1 MYNLYIH
8 KKKLFENEKKEIN
21 DFFQD
26 EFKRKRKQELDKL
39 SKNYDN
45 RMKNFIFSLCE
56 KPIILG
62 KKINQEE
69 KNKTYSKKNFKF
81 GGFKT
86 DKQRLE
92 IIQEYKDKLKYYEQ
106 ERKKI
111 EKRRNILKIKNHQ
124 DYVLIQP
131 EMRFDS
137 KTKLEKIIEKIKND
151 FILNENIFDLNRFE
165 KINKLK
171 NYGIKKIKEFY
182 NLIDKDD
189 LKDLDIQNI
198 IEKYNSLDQDN
209 LNNQY
214 SLKNYIAWKYNNNI
228 IYNKTNAKTD
238 NKFLNK
244 FLKNIDKL
252 NFENKVGH
260 KTTQNKLQNEYEIL
274 VKNDFKTHFKGATQ
288 YVELLNLK
296 GDNENKLGPKIISNK
311 RVISSMS
318 LRNDNNNNLNKF
330 FYKENKKYK
339 SSRNKKFSTIK
350 NMKRPAS
357 AINFEDN
364 KESQNNLLK
373 NKTFKKENNFNE
385 NIQDF
390 KKKKNRMI
398 YLMNKEINESILDEF
413 KKKYNSI
420 QILNNSGNI
429 DFQKHGIL
437 FKYNDFTGEK
447 KEENL
452 KEKFE
457 NLTNII
463 DEEKRKTNNERY
475 KKFEKKLSRNIF
487 DFKSK
492 EMQKKIEEI
501 ENYNKKDYVMLDGKA
516 YKKDEIKKITKILF
530 CKCNYYNKIKE

>member
-69 KNKTYSKKNFKF
+69 KIKTYSKKNFKF

-151 FILNENIFDLNRFE
+151 FIVNENIFDLNRLE
-165 KINKLK
+165 KIKKLK
-171 NYGIKKIKEFY
+171 NNGIKKIKEFY

-198 IEKYNSLDQDN
+198 IEKYNSLDQDD

-228 IYNKTNAKTD
+228 IYNKINAKTD
-238 NKFLNK
+238 NK

-288 YVELLNLK
+288 YVELLNIK
-296 GDNENKLGPKIISNK
+296 GENENKLGPKIISNK

-318 LRNDNNNNLNKF
+318 LRNDNYNNLNKF

-350 NMKRPAS
+350 NMKRPVS
-357 AINFEDN
+357 VINFEDN

-437 FKYNDFTGEK
+437 FKYNDFTEKK

-475 KKFEKKLSRNIF
+475 KKFEKKLSRSIF

-501 ENYNKKDYVMLDGKA
+501 ENYNKKDYVILDGKA

>member
-1 MYNLYIH
+1 
-8 KKKLFENEKKEIN
+8 
-21 DFFQD
+21 
-26 EFKRKRKQELDKL
+26 
-39 SKNYDN
+39 
-45 RMKNFIFSLCE
+45 
-56 KPIILG
+56 
-62 KKINQEE
+62 
-69 KNKTYSKKNFKF
+69 
-81 GGFKT
+81 
-86 DKQRLE
+86 
-92 IIQEYKDKLKYYEQ
+92 
-106 ERKKI
+106 
-111 EKRRNILKIKNHQ
+111 
-124 DYVLIQP
+124 
-131 EMRFDS
+131 MRFDS
-137 KTKLEKIIEKIKND
+137 KTNLEKIIEKIKND
-151 FILNENIFDLNRFE
+151 FIVNENIFDLNRFE
-165 KINKLK
+165 KIKKLK
-171 NYGIKKIKEFY
+171 NNGIKKIKEFY

-228 IYNKTNAKTD
+228 IYNKINAKTD

-350 NMKRPAS
+350 NMKRPVS
-357 AINFEDN
+357 VINFEDN

-437 FKYNDFTGEK
+437 FKYNDYTEKK

-463 DEEKRKTNNERY
+463 DEEKRKTNNERN
-475 KKFEKKLSRNIF
+475 KKFEKKLSRSIF

-501 ENYNKKDYVMLDGKA
+501 ENYNKKDYVILDGKA

>member
-62 KKINQEE
+62 KKINNEE
-69 KNKTYSKKNFKF
+69 KNKTYSKANFKF

-92 IIQEYKDKLKYYEQ
+92 IIQEYNDKIKYYEQ
-106 ERKKI
+106 KRKKI

-131 EMRFDS
+131 EMRFSS

-151 FILNENIFDLNRFE
+151 FIVNENIFDLNRLE
-165 KINKLK
+165 KIKKLK
-171 NYGIKKIKEFY
+171 NNGIKKIKEFY

-198 IEKYNSLDQDN
+198 IEKYNSLDQDD

-228 IYNKTNAKTD
+228 IYNKINAKTD
-238 NKFLNK
+238 NK

-296 GDNENKLGPKIISNK
+296 GENENKLRPKIISNK
-311 RVISSMS
+311 RVISSKS

-350 NMKRPAS
+350 NMKRPVS
-357 AINFEDN
+357 VINFEDN

-437 FKYNDFTGEK
+437 FKYNDFTEKK

-475 KKFEKKLSRNIF
+475 KKFEKKLSRSIF

-501 ENYNKKDYVMLDGKA
+501 ENYNKKDYVILDGKA